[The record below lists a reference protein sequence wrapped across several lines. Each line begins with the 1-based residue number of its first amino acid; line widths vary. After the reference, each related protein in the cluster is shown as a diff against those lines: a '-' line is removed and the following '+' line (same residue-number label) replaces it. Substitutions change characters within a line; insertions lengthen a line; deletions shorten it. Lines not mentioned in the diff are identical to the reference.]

1 MIKMLGVALVGIFAG
16 LIAGLLGTTTA
27 TTILPGL
34 LMIGVSYDM
43 AAGTT
48 LLAILPPLSIGA
60 VYEYYKRGKVNVKY
74 AILLMVICFLFEWV
88 SGKYSIL
95 LTDKTRKRLLS
106 GYLVTVAVYIFYS
119 SFQKIEKKI

>member
-106 GYLVTVAVYIFYS
+106 GYLVTVAVYLFYS

>member
-16 LIAGLLGTTTA
+16 LIAGLLGTSTS

-60 VYEYYKRGKVNVKY
+60 MYEYYKRGKVNVKY

-106 GYLVTVAVYIFYS
+106 GYLVTVAVYLFYS

>member
-60 VYEYYKRGKVNVKY
+60 MYEYYKRGKVNVKY

-88 SGKYSIL
+88 SGKYSNL
-95 LTDKTRKRLLS
+95 LTNKTRKRLLS
-106 GYLVTVAVYIFYS
+106 GYLVTVAAYIFYS